1 MLDLAHI
8 RALADAATGG
18 PWTADT
24 DRFAVVTP
32 DRRALIECLLDDGD
46 TREDPRQALRNM
58 EFIAAAREL
67 VPAMADEIERLREHA
82 HICSDL
88 LDANEALGHSLT
100 SARGEIERL
109 RRRVAE
115 LEADPNDVRLPDQAK
130 PLCSDMHTEPGMR
143 GFWLCKLNPGH
154 GGHHMSGDKWW
165 PNDASGEAVRAQ

>member
-8 RALADAATGG
+8 RGLADAATGG

-58 EFIAAAREL
+58 DFIAAAREL
-67 VPAMADEIERLREHA
+67 VPAMADEIERLRQ
-82 HICSDL
+82 
-88 LDANEALGHSLT
+88 
-100 SARGEIERL
+100 
-109 RRRVAE
+109 RVAE

-130 PLCSDMHTEPGMR
+130 PLCSDMHTEPGMK